1 MSVRR
6 EREIFFTKSS
16 CKSSFS
22 FNCQLITFRHVS
34 PSQHFTEKEII
45 TVARREEG
53 TEVSIFIA
61 NC

>member
-1 MSVRR
+1 MSVGR
-6 EREIFFTKSS
+6 ERENFFTKSS

-22 FNCQLITFRHVS
+22 FNCQLITFRHFS
-34 PSQHFTEKEII
+34 PSQHFTEKEI

-53 TEVSIFIA
+53 TGVSIFIA